1 MIFEIFVFAV
11 WICISPESK
20 GIILK
25 VMMMTLYALS
35 THTSSPPQRIWN
47 QPAVLKE
54 VDIYNIDYL
63 VDGGD
68 RFPGSLAPGDRIII
82 ATFYVQRSVR
92 HHLTSYIQRNF

>member
-1 MIFEIFVFAV
+1 MIFAIFVFAV
-11 WICISPESK
+11 WICILPESK

-25 VMMMTLYALS
+25 VMMMMTLYALS
-35 THTSSPPQRIWN
+35 THIIPSVKDLESTCRVKRTN
-47 QPAVLKE
+47 
-54 VDIYNIDYL
+54 IYNIDYL